1 MEEEKTEVAEK
12 KKLFTDI
19 FILSTGEY
27 VLDSFLT
34 FGEAYDAMLKAERVE
49 HRKVQITEA
58 TNSVYNN
65 TVYSNV
71 LSLTRR
77 YKYHITDLTNYLT
90 TTYHITKISVFHS
103 KE

>member
-1 MEEEKTEVAEK
+1 MEKVRKQEKEFK
-12 KKLFTDI
+12 DI
-19 FILSTGEY
+19 FILSTGDY
-27 VLDSFLT
+27 VLDAFLT

-65 TVYSNV
+65 TVYSNYSNV

-77 YKYHITDLTNYLT
+77 YKYHITDLINYLT
-90 TTYHITKISVFHS
+90 TTYNITKISVLYS

>member
-1 MEEEKTEVAEK
+1 MEKVRKQEKEFK
-12 KKLFTDI
+12 DI
-19 FILSTGEY
+19 FILSTGDY
-27 VLDSFLT
+27 VLDAFLT

-77 YKYHITDLTNYLT
+77 YKYHITDLINYLT
-90 TTYHITKISVFHS
+90 TTYNITKISVLCS

>member
-1 MEEEKTEVAEK
+1 MGKNFK
-12 KKLFTDI
+12 DI
-19 FILSTGEY
+19 FILSINEY
-27 VLDSFLT
+27 ILDAFLT

-71 LSLTRR
+71 VSLTRR
-77 YKYHITDLTNYLT
+77 YKYHITDLTTYFT
-90 TTYHITKISVFHS
+90 TTYHITKISVINS